1 MGAQPAGTAWP
12 EDGELP
18 PEKVGDGSS
27 PFAAYVHVPFC
38 TVRCGYCDFNT
49 YTKDFGPGANL
60 ATYGESVE
68 KEIRD
73 SQRILEAAGLPARP
87 LRSVFFGGGTPSL
100 MSPDA
105 IARIMDVLEA
115 AHGFA
120 DSPEVT
126 LELNPETASE
136 QRIRRFRA
144 AGVTRLSVGMQSA
157 SPRVLGILDRTHT
170 PSNVPLAINWAQ
182 EAGLGTSLDLIY
194 GSPTETLG
202 EWEASLEAAIQMNPD
217 HLSAYS
223 LIVEPGTKMAAQ
235 VARGELPE
243 PDPDLD
249 AEKYVLADRLLGD
262 AGYSWYELSNFAKSE
277 EDRSVHNLAYWRGWD
292 WWGYGPGAHS
302 HLGGLRWWNVKHPLA
317 YAGKVSRDTSPGF
330 QGELLTLEDQRV
342 EAVMLGIR
350 TREGL
355 LVTPQNKAAGE
366 RLVQEG
372 LVDQDFFAE
381 GSLTLTLKGRLL
393 ADLVTRTLLGWE

>member
-1 MGAQPAGTAWP
+1 MGVQPAGTAWP

-105 IARIMDVLEA
+105 IARILDVLEA

-381 GSLTLTLKGRLL
+381 GSLTLTLKGRPL

>member
-235 VARGELPE
+235 VARGELSE

>member
-105 IARIMDVLEA
+105 IARILDVLEA

>member
-18 PEKVGDGSS
+18 SEKVGDGSS

-105 IARIMDVLEA
+105 IARILDVLEA

>member
-18 PEKVGDGSS
+18 SEKVGDGSS

>member
-18 PEKVGDGSS
+18 SEKVGDGSS

-170 PSNVPLAINWAQ
+170 PPN
-182 EAGLGTSLDLIY
+182 
-194 GSPTETLG
+194 
-202 EWEASLEAAIQMNPD
+202 
-217 HLSAYS
+217 
-223 LIVEPGTKMAAQ
+223 
-235 VARGELPE
+235 
-243 PDPDLD
+243 
-249 AEKYVLADRLLGD
+249 
-262 AGYSWYELSNFAKSE
+262 
-277 EDRSVHNLAYWRGWD
+277 
-292 WWGYGPGAHS
+292 
-302 HLGGLRWWNVKHPLA
+302 
-317 YAGKVSRDTSPGF
+317 
-330 QGELLTLEDQRV
+330 
-342 EAVMLGIR
+342 
-350 TREGL
+350 
-355 LVTPQNKAAGE
+355 
-366 RLVQEG
+366 
-372 LVDQDFFAE
+372 
-381 GSLTLTLKGRLL
+381 
-393 ADLVTRTLLGWE
+393 

>member
-12 EDGELP
+12 GDGELP

>member
-12 EDGELP
+12 GDGELP

-157 SPRVLGILDRTHT
+157 SARVLGILDRTHT
-170 PSNVPLAINWAQ
+170 PLNVPLAINWAQ

>member
-243 PDPDLD
+243 PNPDLD

>member
-1 MGAQPAGTAWP
+1 MGVQPAGTAWP

-18 PEKVGDGSS
+18 SEKVGDGSS

-105 IARIMDVLEA
+105 IARILDVLEA

>member
-1 MGAQPAGTAWP
+1 MGVQPAGTAWP